1 MFFRSRSRSRKRG
14 RRRGV
19 AAVEF
24 ALVAPIFFTLILAII
39 EFGRMM
45 MVQQVLVNAAREGAR
60 ASVLPGETDSQV
72 TSVVSNYMSASGVSG
87 YTETLSPTEASAP
100 SSGTNMTL
108 TVSVPCSTVSWL
120 GGSTWFSGKT
130 LSASVVM
137 VHE

>member
-1 MFFRSRSRSRKRG
+1 MIFRSRYRNRKTS
-14 RRRGV
+14 RRRG
-19 AAVEF
+19 AAVVEF
-24 ALVAPIFFTLILAII
+24 ALIAPVFFTLVLAII

-60 ASVLPGETDSQV
+60 ASVLPGETDAQV
-72 TSVVSNYMSASGVSG
+72 TSVVSNYMSASGISG
-87 YTETLSPTEASAP
+87 YTQTLSPTEASGA

-120 GGSTWFSGKT
+120 GGSTWFNGKT